1 MTKKIP
7 NGINTSRYGSFIK
20 NSNSLKPN
28 KTWIAPKI
36 PGAKNKTPISRRI
49 DCLNKPRV
57 APIFSNIV
65 YRPMSLLL
73 PERILNIKQPANIA
87 KNAIPRKKPINSIPE
102 KIPFT
107 C

>member
-49 DCLNKPRV
+49 DQ
-57 APIFSNIV
+57 
-65 YRPMSLLL
+65 YRSYYLK
-73 PERILNIKQPANIA
+73 E
-87 KNAIPRKKPINSIPE
+87 S
-102 KIPFT
+102 
-107 C
+107 